1 MPLAGA
7 PLPAAKREQ
16 AVVRMTAPSAP
27 ACAATRHR
35 KRSGRA
41 GRPAGQHATGRQNR
55 LVRTANRAQSAG
67 GWMLRPACPCT
78 RPCKRSAR
86 RPHAQMRTFSSFIS
100 MISRWAAASRST
112 PAPPCGACDTGRRR
126 RFQRGSRMS
135 RGRTGQDRWLAVLGA
150 RTQCDREC
158 LQAAAGL
165 PVTAPKSP
173 RA

>member
-1 MPLAGA
+1 MRWGGGGLKVTEPGNMPLAGA

-112 PAPPCGACDTGRRR
+112 PAPPCGACDIRAQAPISTWEPDEQGAHGPG
-126 RFQRGSRMS
+126 QVVGCARGKNS
-135 RGRTGQDRWLAVLGA
+135 V
-150 RTQCDREC
+150 
-158 LQAAAGL
+158 
-165 PVTAPKSP
+165 
-173 RA
+173 